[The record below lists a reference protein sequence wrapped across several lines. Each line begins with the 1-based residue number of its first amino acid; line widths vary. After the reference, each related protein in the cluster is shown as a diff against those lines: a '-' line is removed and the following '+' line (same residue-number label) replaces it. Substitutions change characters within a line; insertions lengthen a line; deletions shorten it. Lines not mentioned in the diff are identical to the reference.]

1 MELVDWDTEDED
13 FIPDSADQ
21 AVQEALGSLS
31 APLPLGSN
39 AAIEVGFK
47 KGVNAEAISEA
58 GSLHGPPSS
67 ATVVRESHPSALA
80 CNGGPPQLAS
90 VVLLK

>member
-13 FIPDSADQ
+13 FILDSADQ

-31 APLPLGSN
+31 APLPLGSD

-47 KGVNAEAISEA
+47 KGVNAEAISET